1 MKTITWTYSCDICK
15 KKILTSIEEE
25 PRANDLKAI
34 PTTQISVIFTTEQ
47 TEGRSTRPYP
57 TVKALHLCQGC
68 MNRVLNGEIPFAQG
82 AQGYNTY
89 YFKQRKAQSAKKEQ
103 TL

>member
-1 MKTITWTYSCDICK
+1 MKTITWEYTCDICK
-15 KKILTSIEEE
+15 QQIMLSSQKEKDASYL
-25 PRANDLKAI
+25 RDLKK
-34 PTTQISVIFTTEQ
+34 TSISVIFTTEQ
-47 TEGRSTRPYP
+47 NEGRSVTPYH
-57 TVKALHLCQGC
+57 TIQEVHLCQGC
-68 MNRVLNGEIPFAQG
+68 MNRVLSGEIPFAQG